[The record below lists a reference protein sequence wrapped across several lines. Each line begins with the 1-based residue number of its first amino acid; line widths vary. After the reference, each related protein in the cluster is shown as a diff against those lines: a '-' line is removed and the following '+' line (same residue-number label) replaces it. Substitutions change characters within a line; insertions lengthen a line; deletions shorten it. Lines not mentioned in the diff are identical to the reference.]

1 MVHLL
6 RATCHG
12 YCGRRWPTRS
22 TTTGRGAGGPRRRGT
37 PLRRDGRRELA
48 TRSRIGVGAFGPVAQ
63 WITLAA
69 AIVVIVVIAILVT
82 NGGDFNPNDDL
93 FGSGTAPAEFPPAGN
108 PAISD
113 L

>member
-1 MVHLL
+1 MADEIDDDGQGSG
-6 RATCHG
+6 RTAKKG
-12 YCGRRWPTRS
+12 YTAPKGRPTRA
-22 TTTGRGAGGPRRRGT
+22 RDEVADRRR
-37 PLRRDGRRELA
+37 
-48 TRSRIGVGAFGPVAQ
+48 AFGPVAQ